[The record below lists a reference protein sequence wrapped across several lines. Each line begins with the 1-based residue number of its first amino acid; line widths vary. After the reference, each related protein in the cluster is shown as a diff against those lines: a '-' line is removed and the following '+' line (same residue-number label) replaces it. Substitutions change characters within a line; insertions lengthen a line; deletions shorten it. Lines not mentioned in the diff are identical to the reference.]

1 MNANT
6 ARLLESLRQTTDGLL
21 YQSEAEYPIEPF
33 LWDAAAKGTLTPEKL
48 LASEG
53 FLRQV
58 EISEIFPQNLK
69 FHGETLSA
77 AMQAEDQ
84 KQHELIDF
92 LRSRCKTV
100 EVYLAQKDDAP
111 NAPFQEFEAFPLILA
126 ETQAGEWLGITPE
139 VSADFQR
146 RMRAE
151 SLISDHDP
159 YLEKKFWQTARDIDP
174 SLAQQKADFYVRFDL
189 HSFLEKSSEI
199 ELFQTPTG
207 SFSVRDFL
215 IKQEGSTRLVE
226 MFANRNVQIGSATL
240 SLASE
245 IKEMLVG
252 TKLFVTAYYQK
263 HEEKTQFILR
273 VAASKAA
280 LIADLLY
287 ANGFCGLYQF
297 VKFSDEAELNYQG
310 DPEEQLQYEQFTEF
324 YDETE
329 TSEDELEEQ
338 RQYEWQYERLKSL
351 DQLLLSNLSNLREY
365 VVGCISVFYLYS
377 VGQTADGDWVG
388 VRTTAVWT

>member
-6 ARLLESLRQTTDGLL
+6 TRLLESLRQTTDGLL

-33 LWDAAAKGTLTPEKL
+33 VWDIANKGALTPEKL

-58 EISEIFPQNLK
+58 EVSEFFPQNLK

-84 KQHELIDF
+84 KQQELIDF

-100 EVYLAQKDDAP
+100 EVYLAQKNDAP
-111 NAPFQEFEAFPLILA
+111 DAPFQEFEAFPLILA
-126 ETQAGEWLGITPE
+126 ETQTGEWVGIAPE
-139 VSADFQR
+139 VDAGFQR

-240 SLASE
+240 ALASE
-245 IKEMLVG
+245 IKEILVNM
-252 TKLFVTAYYQK
+252 KLFATAYYGK
-263 HEEKTQFILR
+263 HQEITTFVLR
-273 VAASKAA
+273 MATSKVSV
-280 LIADLLY
+280 LSDLLY
-287 ANGFCGLYQF
+287 ATGFCGLYQF
-297 VKFSDEAELNYQG
+297 VKFSDEAEPCEA
-310 DPEEQLQYEQFTEF
+310 DFS
-324 YDETE
+324 DEAE
-329 TSEDELEEQ
+329 SCEDDLDEQ
-338 RQYEWQYERLKSL
+338 RRYERLKSL
-351 DQLLLSNLSNLREY
+351 DRLLLSNLSNLQEY
-365 VVGCISVFYLYS
+365 IVGCKSVFYLYS
-377 VGQTADGDWVG
+377 VGQTVDGDWVG
-388 VRTTAVWT
+388 VLTTAVWT